1 MAMHR
6 WMLAIVLAVVALG
19 GYAGWQQWGP
29 LPDTVA
35 ARVDGDVIPSATL
48 DVFVAA
54 ARRSEPDISRERVLK
69 GLVENRLL
77 AAVANAR
84 DDHHAHPERVGY
96 DPVTRHEQQ
105 RFKLIRTAYA
115 DALRK
120 AVNEDGMGNSLD
132 SLTSPLALSR
142 EALAP
147 MLTLEQALYST
158 MTDDQQQAASN
169 YVLARYRFADDQPEQ
184 TLTLWDLYRRQNI
197 QLKVQMHNL
206 NLDFMREAVKQQL
219 TMAYVFY
226 WFEQQAGL
234 SSAAI
239 AAVDRSIDDALQRES
254 LMHDMG
260 LMQDIHD
267 DNPQLRELA
276 AQVSDGQIAD
286 YYAANRE
293 QFIRVERV
301 RARHLRVSSQ
311 QQADRVYA
319 LIQDGLS
326 FDQAVADYSVTPD
339 REQGGDLGWIDR
351 QSRQDHWTRALA
363 FVQPE
368 GAVSPPFRS
377 PGADGAPYWE
387 LFLVEEKV
395 TGYQSLDS
403 ESVRYRAGRAVA
415 QELLQQRFQSLL
427 AEVTEQASLRIN
439 PAVL

>member
-6 WMLAIVLAVVALG
+6 WILVIGLAVVAVA

-29 LPDTVA
+29 LPDSVA
-35 ARVDGDVIPSATL
+35 ARVDGDVIPAATL

-54 ARRSEPDISRERVLK
+54 ARHSEPDISRESVLK

-77 AAVANAR
+77 AAVAHTR
-84 DDHHAHPERVGY
+84 HDHHAHPERVGY
-96 DPVTRHEQQ
+96 DSVTRHEQQ

-115 DALRK
+115 DALRQ
-120 AVNEDGMGNSLD
+120 AANDDGMGNSLD
-132 SLTSPLALSR
+132 SLTTPLALSR

-158 MTDDQQQAASN
+158 MTDAQQQAASH

-206 NLDFMREAVKQQL
+206 NLGFIREAVKQQL
-219 TMAYVFY
+219 IMAYVFY

-234 SSAAI
+234 SRAAI
-239 AAVDRSIDDALQRES
+239 AAVDRSIDDALQRDT

-267 DNPQLRELA
+267 DNPELRELA
-276 AQVSDGQIAD
+276 AQVSDVQLAD
-286 YYAANRE
+286 YYAANKE
-293 QFIRVERV
+293 QFTRVERV
-301 RARHLRVSSQ
+301 RARHLRVNSQ
-311 QQADRVYA
+311 QQADRVHE
-319 LIQDGLS
+319 LIHDGLS
-326 FDQAVADYSVTPD
+326 FDQAVADYSVAPD
-339 REQGGDLGWIDR
+339 RDQGGELGWIDR

-368 GAVSPPFRS
+368 GVVSPPFRS
-377 PGADGAPYWE
+377 PGADAAPYWE

-395 TGYQSLDS
+395 TAYQSLES

-415 QELLQQRFQSLL
+415 QQLLQQRFQNLL
-427 AEVTEQASLRIN
+427 AQVTEQASLRIN
-439 PAVL
+439 QEVL

>member
-6 WMLAIVLAVVALG
+6 WMLAIGLAVIAVA
-19 GYAGWQQWGP
+19 GYTGWQKWGP
-29 LPDTVA
+29 LPDDVA
-35 ARVDGDVIPSATL
+35 ARVDGETIPAATL

-54 ARRSEPDISRERVLK
+54 ARRSEPDISRESVLK

-77 AAVANAR
+77 ASVANAQ

-96 DPVTRHEQQ
+96 DSATRHEQQ

-120 AVNEDGMGNSLD
+120 AVNDSGMANSLD
-132 SLTSPLALSR
+132 SLSAPLVLSR
-142 EALAP
+142 DMLAP
-147 MLTLEQALYST
+147 MLTLDQVLLST
-158 MTDDQQQAASN
+158 MTEAQQQAARE

-184 TLTLWDLYRRQNI
+184 TLSLWELYRRQNI

-206 NLDFMREAVKQQL
+206 NLDFIREAVKQHL

-226 WFEQQAGL
+226 WFEQRAGL
-234 SSAAI
+234 SESAI
-239 AAVDRSIDDALQRES
+239 AAVDRCIDDALQRET

-276 AQVSDGQIAD
+276 AQVSDAQLAD

-293 QFIRVERV
+293 QFTRVERV
-301 RARHLRVSSQ
+301 RARHLRVDSQ
-311 QQADRVYA
+311 QQADRVHE
-319 LIQDGLS
+319 LIHDGLS
-326 FDQAVADYSVTPD
+326 FDQAVADYSMAED
-339 REQGGDLGWIDR
+339 RQQGGELGWIDR

-363 FVQPE
+363 FVQPQ
-368 GAVSPPFRS
+368 GVVSPPFRS
-377 PGADGAPYWE
+377 PGTDGAPYWE

-395 TGYQSLDS
+395 TAYQNLDS
-403 ESVRYRAGRAVA
+403 KSVRYRAGRAVA
-415 QELLQQRFQSLL
+415 QQQLQQRFKNLL
-427 AEVTEQASLRIN
+427 ADVTEQASLRIN
-439 PAVL
+439 RGVL

>member
-6 WMLAIVLAVVALG
+6 WMLAMVLALFAVA

-29 LPDTVA
+29 LPDSVA
-35 ARVDGDVIPSATL
+35 ARVDGDAIPAATL

-54 ARRSEPDISRERVLK
+54 ARRSDPDISRESVLK

-77 AAVANAR
+77 AAVAKAQH
-84 DDHHAHPERVGY
+84 DHDAHPERVGY
-96 DPVTRHEQQ
+96 DSATRHEQQ

-115 DALRK
+115 EELR
-120 AVNEDGMGNSLD
+120 AVVTEHGMQNSLD
-132 SLTSPLALSR
+132 SLTTPLALSR

-158 MTDDQQQAASN
+158 MTDAQQQAASH

-206 NLDFMREAVKQQL
+206 NLGFIREAVKQQL

-226 WFEQQAGL
+226 WFEHQASL
-234 SSAAI
+234 SRAAI
-239 AAVDRSIDDALQRES
+239 AAVDRSIDDALQRDT

-267 DNPQLRELA
+267 DNPELRELA
-276 AQVSDGQIAD
+276 AQVSDAQLAD
-286 YYAANRE
+286 YYAANKE
-293 QFIRVERV
+293 QFTRVERV
-301 RARHLRVSSQ
+301 RARHLRVNSQ
-311 QQADRVYA
+311 QQADRVHE
-319 LIQDGLS
+319 LIHDGLS
-326 FDQAVADYSVTPD
+326 FDQAVADYSLAAD
-339 REQGGDLGWIDR
+339 RQQGGELGWIDR

-368 GAVSPPFRS
+368 GVVSPPFRS
-377 PGADGAPYWE
+377 PGADAAPYWE

-395 TGYQSLDS
+395 TAYQSLES

-415 QELLQQRFQSLL
+415 QQLLQQRFQNLL
-427 AEVTEQASLRIN
+427 AQVTEQASLRIN
-439 PAVL
+439 QEVL